1 MRASHLTHRYM
12 IELNG
17 VDPQGANAA
26 AVEFERRFGGIPGG
40 IPLDAEQDYDDDDD
54 INPLAGWGL

>member
-1 MRASHLTHRYM
+1 M

>member
-1 MRASHLTHRYM
+1 M

-40 IPLDAEQDYDDDDD
+40 IPSDAEQDDGDDDDDDDD